1 MSDPT
6 ISFVDDPSELG
17 PALRRVTDELVGVDV
32 ERADSH
38 RYFRRAALIQVG
50 DADHCV
56 LVDPLAVTD
65 LRDLDAFLRERQV
78 VLHAIEND
86 IEPLAAAGVEPTDV
100 ADTGVA
106 AAVLGLP
113 IGLGPLLEEVL
124 GVVLD
129 TDKDTYQRADWEQRP
144 LSAGMREYA
153 AGDVFHLPALWRAL
167 GVRLEEAGRRSWY
180 EQELVATL
188 DNARADTRDWQR
200 TKGAGRLDPQQRAVL
215 KALWEERESISREH
229 DIAPNRLLHDRT
241 LLALAEQPAS
251 SSGEMVRRNQRR
263 SSPLKAFADRLLA
276 AQEDGRTGPPVPKE
290 GGGRRWSDAERDA
303 YDAMRRARAEL
314 ADELGIDAGVL
325 CPSRPLWTAAVGEP
339 ADAAELCALAELRPW
354 QAELLAD
361 VLWDAYA
368 SALARDGD
376 DGEQGSEEE

>member
-1 MSDPT
+1 LSDAT
-6 ISFVDDPSELG
+6 ISFVDDPAALR
-17 PALRRVTDELVGVDV
+17 PALARVTDELVGVDV

-65 LRDLDAFLRERQV
+65 LRELDAFLRERRV

-86 IEPLAAAGVEPTDV
+86 LEPLAAAGVAPPEV

-124 GVVLD
+124 GVSLD

-167 GVRLEEAGRRSWY
+167 AVQLDERGRRHWY
-180 EQELVATL
+180 DQELVATI

-200 TKGAGRLDPQQRAVL
+200 TKGAGRLTPDQRAVL
-215 KALWEERESISREH
+215 KALWEEREAIAREH

-241 LLALAEQPAS
+241 LLALAEEPAS
-251 SSGEMVRRNQRR
+251 SATEMVRRNQRR
-263 SSPLKAFADRLLA
+263 SGPLKAFADRLLE
-276 AQEDGRTGPPVPKE
+276 AQEQGRAGPPVTRE
-290 GGGRRWSDAERDA
+290 SNGRRWTDADRDA

-314 ADELGIDAGVL
+314 AEELGIDAGVL
-325 CPSRPLWTAAVGEP
+325 CPSRPLWSAAVGEP

-354 QAELLAD
+354 QTDLLAD
-361 VLWDAYA
+361 LLWDAYTQA
-368 SALARDGD
+368 HV
-376 DGEQGSEEE
+376 GSDEEE